1 MNNFV
6 IWQFQ
11 SVPHSCLLKNLTGVD
26 QKYTLFKGIPLAQSF
41 SKDAAF
47 HMDPDFPKDLLLT
60 DNLANPLSCMVVS
73 ARLAGGLRDNRV
85 EHLEYLPVAIVDH
98 KGKVASKDYFILNP
112 LDLVD
117 CIDRKK
123 SKFKASAI
131 LPDEIT
137 RFEKLVIEESAVPE
151 GRQLFRMK
159 GFGNIALVG
168 KTLADSLAKG
178 KFTGLGWRDISK
190 YPKG

>member
-1 MNNFV
+1 MDNFV

-11 SVPHSCLLKNLTGVD
+11 SVPHACLLKNLTGVD
-26 QKYTLFKGIPLAQSF
+26 QRYTLFKGIPLAQSF
-41 SKDAAF
+41 AKDAAF

-60 DNLANPLSCMVVS
+60 DNMANPLSCMVVS
-73 ARLAGGLRDNRV
+73 KRLADGLRDEKVDR
-85 EHLEYLPVAIVDH
+85 LEYLPVSIIDH

-112 LDLVD
+112 LEPVD
-117 CIDRKK
+117 CIDRKN

-137 RFEKLVIEESAVPE
+137 RFEKLVIDESAVPG
-151 GRQLFRMK
+151 GRKIFRMK
-159 GFGNIALVG
+159 GFGNIALVA
-168 KTLADSLAKG
+168 KTLADSLKKG
-178 KFTGLGWRDISK
+178 NFTGLGWRDVSK